1 MQSQIGDELY
11 ALPPSAFT
19 AARDSQ
25 VAQARKDGDKALAA
39 EVAALKRPTQAGWL
53 VNLLALHRPD
63 VVADLIEL
71 GGTIRAAQGSVP
83 PTQLRDLSAQRR
95 KALDAALAETT
106 HLARA
111 AGQPAPSRA
120 QLDGVEAT
128 LAAAMADD
136 DAAAQVRAGRV
147 LKSLHYSGFGD
158 AFGATAIGPSASSRA
173 AAPSGTAPPRTGQSR
188 TALPRT
194 ATKAPKADE
203 EAALR
208 AEAEARR
215 AAAEQRLA
223 EAEAALDTA
232 AATERAANADVER
245 LTDELA
251 ALRESLEHAQL
262 AARQARQTRQA
273 AERDL
278 ESAHRRLRAAAP

>member
-1 MQSQIGDELY
+1 LVGFNDAMRSQIGDELY

-25 VAQARKDGDKALAA
+25 VAQARKDGDKALAT
-39 EVAALKRPTQAGWL
+39 ELAALKRPTQAGWL
-53 VNLLALHRPD
+53 VNLLALRRPD

-106 HLARA
+106 ALARA

-120 QLDGVEAT
+120 QLDEVEAT

-158 AFGATAIGPSASSRA
+158 AFGATAIGPAAARA
-173 AAPSGTAPPRTGQSR
+173 AAPSAAASSR
-188 TALPRT
+188 P
-194 ATKAPKADE
+194 ATKAPKADQ

-208 AEAEARR
+208 AEAEARL

-223 EAEAALDTA
+223 EAEASLDA
-232 AATERAANADVER
+232 ATATERAANADVER

-273 AERDL
+273 AERDV
-278 ESAHRRLRAAAP
+278 ESAHRRLRAATP

>member
-1 MQSQIGDELY
+1 LVGFNDGMRSQIGDELY

-25 VAQARKDGDKALAA
+25 VAQARKDGDKALATELA
-39 EVAALKRPTQAGWL
+39 GLKRATQAGWL
-53 VNLLALHRPD
+53 VNLLALRQPD

-106 HLARA
+106 ALARA

-120 QLDGVEAT
+120 QLDEVEAT

-158 AFGATAIGPSASSRA
+158 AFGTTAIGPSTASRA
-173 AAPSGTAPPRTGQSR
+173 AAPSAKTAS
-188 TALPRT
+188 RT

-223 EAEAALDTA
+223 EAEASLDA
-232 AATERAANADVER
+232 ATATERAANADVER